1 MLHSDW
7 RDHYQAAV
15 REVNPAVLQ
24 GRMREAENAILS
36 CLQTLTQESESCA
49 ERQAIGEALAGLRT
63 LRINALYHGN

>member
-1 MLHSDW
+1 MFHTDW

-15 REVNPAVLQ
+15 REVNPAALQ
-24 GRMREAENAILS
+24 GRVREAENAIFS
-36 CLQTLTQESESCA
+36 CLETLTQDTESCA

>member
-1 MLHSDW
+1 MFHTDW

-15 REVNPAVLQ
+15 REVNPAALQ
-24 GRMREAENAILS
+24 GRVREAENAIFS
-36 CLQTLTQESESCA
+36 CLEALTQDIDSCA